1 VTLCQAGAPR
11 RRQDNRIAALVRLGS
26 ERLVGKT
33 GSRALLV
40 GFMVL
45 LVLAALV
52 VLRVAYALSG

>member
-1 VTLCQAGAPR
+1 M
-11 RRQDNRIAALVRLGS
+11 RLGS

-33 GSRALLV
+33 GSRVLLV

-52 VLRVAYALSG
+52 LLRVAFALSG